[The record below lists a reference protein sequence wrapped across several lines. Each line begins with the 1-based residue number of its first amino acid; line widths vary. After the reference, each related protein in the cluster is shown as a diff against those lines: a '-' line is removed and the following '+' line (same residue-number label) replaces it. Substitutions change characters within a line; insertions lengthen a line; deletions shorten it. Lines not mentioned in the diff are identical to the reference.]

1 MYAHKHKCICMH
13 VGVIEKMHRMS
24 WRTETKMK
32 TGFIRGTIP
41 IFIHIEKQQ
50 VDKATRLDAGVPS
63 AILFNL

>member
-1 MYAHKHKCICMH
+1 MH
-13 VGVIEKMHRMS
+13 VGVMEKMHRMS

-50 VDKATRLDAGVPS
+50 VEKATRLDSGVLCHIVQS
-63 AILFNL
+63 LTQSFV